1 MSKNLTIYSRF
12 LLALFAYGFASTLHA
27 EPINNEQVVIEGDV
41 LENILDR
48 KLKASGNAILS
59 RGNQSIEANVIEYDQ
74 VSEELYANGN
84 VLLKTKSSQIEGTE
98 LELSLD
104 SNTGSIPNASFTS
117 ILNARNPKFNNT
129 LRGTASLLFIEGD
142 SKKRLQNASITTC
155 EAGQNDWFI
164 NASEL
169 EINERSQRVDAT
181 NAELEFKGFPIL
193 FSPYVNFSFNDDRK
207 SGFLV
212 PSIGSTSRS

>member
-104 SNTGSIPNASFTS
+104 SNTG
-117 ILNARNPKFNNT
+117 
-129 LRGTASLLFIEGD
+129 
-142 SKKRLQNASITTC
+142 
-155 EAGQNDWFI
+155 
-164 NASEL
+164 
-169 EINERSQRVDAT
+169 
-181 NAELEFKGFPIL
+181 
-193 FSPYVNFSFNDDRK
+193 
-207 SGFLV
+207 
-212 PSIGSTSRS
+212 

>member
-59 RGNQSIEANVIEYDQ
+59 RGNQSIKANVIEYDQ

-84 VLLKTKSSQIEGTE
+84 VQLSTKSSHIEGTE

-104 SNTGSIPNASFTS
+104 SNTGSMPNASFS
-117 ILNARNPKFNNT
+117 SSLNSNSKFNCKN
-129 LRGTASLLFIEGD
+129 
-142 SKKRLQNASITTC
+142 
-155 EAGQNDWFI
+155 
-164 NASEL
+164 
-169 EINERSQRVDAT
+169 
-181 NAELEFKGFPIL
+181 
-193 FSPYVNFSFNDDRK
+193 
-207 SGFLV
+207 
-212 PSIGSTSRS
+212 